1 MAFSENLVKAKECS
15 THTFY
20 KQIQG
25 DSHPLKPSSGP
36 IEVQT
41 PKLLSF
47 HRITTGQ
54 AWEGGQ
60 GSHPIFNT
68 SIFSLQTEEPG
79 KLQSIGSQRVRQSWS
94 NLACT
99 HTKSFHQSA
108 MLFHKFL
115 MNPFL
120 LSRIVSRNDLWSES
134 HSVISDSWRPHRL
147 YINGILQAR
156 ILEWVA
162 VPFSRGSSQP
172 RDWTQVSC
180 ISDGFFTSWATLRRT
195 NT

>member
-1 MAFSENLVKAKECS
+1 MAFSENLVTAKECS

-25 DSHPLKPSSGP
+25 ASHCLKPSSGP
-36 IEVQT
+36 IEIQT

-47 HRITTGQ
+47 HRSPTGQ
-54 AWEGGQ
+54 AWGGGQ

-68 SIFSLQTEEPG
+68 SISSLRTEEPG
-79 KLQSIGSQRVRQSWS
+79 RLQSIGLPRVRHSWS
-94 NLACT
+94 NLACM
-99 HTKSFHQSA
+99 HTKSFHRSP

-120 LSRIVSRNDLWSES
+120 LSRIVSRNDLWCES
-134 HSVISDSWRPHRL
+134 RSVMSDSLKPHRL
-147 YINGILQAR
+147 YIHGILQAR

-162 VPFSRGSSQP
+162 VPFSRGPSQP

-180 ISDGFFTSWATLRRT
+180 IAGWFFTSWATLRRT